1 MTIKK
6 SFSFIIPVYHEK
18 NINKTIERIS
28 KYENC
33 EIIVCDIKE
42 ADSIN
47 KITSPDIIKLTSKI
61 GRANQMNEG
70 AKIAKGEVLIFLHAD
85 TILPDDAL
93 ESIHEVTTKAGAYDL
108 GINNKRFIFRI
119 IELFSSI
126 RSRLTRIPY
135 GDQTIFI
142 SRKLFEEIGG
152 YEDLEIMED
161 VALMRK
167 LKRRNEAITII
178 NKKVLTSSRRW
189 EKDGII
195 YTTLRNWVLIS
206 LYFLGVSPKKL
217 IKYYQ

>member
-1 MTIKK
+1 MNKI
-6 SFSFIIPVYHEK
+6 FSIIIPVYHEEK
-18 NINKTIERIS
+18 INETIKQIS

-33 EIIVCDIKE
+33 EIIVCDIEE
-42 ADSIN
+42 AD
-47 KITSPDIIKLTSKI
+47 TIKRIATKNVKTLTSKK
-61 GRANQMNEG
+61 GRAHQMNAG

-189 EKDGII
+189 EKDGVI